1 MNWELIEQKAKHSID
16 LTEEEAKW
24 LLELNRPDDLAHLYD
39 LAGEVNDRLNG
50 RNVSF
55 IHNMNVNYTNICEY
69 HCTFCEFKKS
79 PLSKDA
85 YILSFDDVRKRIG
98 ESDGTLSEITFQGGL
113 SAEVKFK
120 EVLTLLRQLRNEYP
134 HIHFHAFSPEEID
147 FYASETDQT
156 YLEIV
161 VQAKAAGMNSMCGT
175 AAEVLDDEVRKKICW
190 EKISSNE
197 WCEIIKTAHRLGM
210 HSTATILFGHIET
223 PQHVVNH
230 FKKIRELQRQSV
242 KRWSARRETK
252 MIPPPALD
260 PIPLP
265 VYAPKAHWPFRPK
278 TGSGTKG
285 HLSRKGPPSAEKAGG
300 GMITEFIPLLF
311 MPDKTKLGRMINPSL
326 DRTEYAFKMV
336 AVSRLYFMND
346 IRNIQTSWVKLGWE
360 NALKSLSYGA
370 NDMSGTLYHENI
382 TREAGGENGEYTPR
396 EKFISEISRI
406 GKIPVERD
414 TIYSF
419 QRKSASSLHEV
430 PRALHSS

>member
-1 MNWELIEQKAKHSID
+1 MNWEVIERKVKDSTD
-16 LTEEEAKW
+16 LTEDEAKW
-24 LLELNRPDDLAHLYD
+24 LLELSDSNNLSHLYE
-39 LAGEVNDRLNG
+39 LAGEVNERLNG

-85 YILSFDDVRKRIG
+85 YILNFDDVRKRIG

-113 SAEVKFK
+113 SAEVRFK
-120 EVLTLLRQLRNEYP
+120 DVLALLGKMRNAYP
-134 HIHFHAFSPEEID
+134 DIHFHAFSPEEID
-147 FYASETDQT
+147 FYATETDQT

-161 VQAKAAGMNSMCGT
+161 AQAKNAGMNSMCGT

-230 FKKIRELQRQSV
+230 FKKIRDLQ
-242 KRWSARRETK
+242 RETK
-252 MIPPPALD
+252 
-260 PIPLP
+260 
-265 VYAPKAHWPFRPK
+265 
-278 TGSGTKG
+278 
-285 HLSRKGPPSAEKAGG
+285 
-300 GMITEFIPLLF
+300 MITEFIPLLF

-326 DRTEYAFKMV
+326 DRTEYAFKMI

-360 NALKSLSYGA
+360 NALRSLSYGA

-414 TIYSF
+414 TVYSF

-430 PRALHSS
+430 PGALHSS

>member
-1 MNWELIEQKAKHSID
+1 MNWELIERKVQDSVN
-16 LTEEEAKW
+16 LTEDELKW
-24 LLELNRPDDLAHLYD
+24 LLELTESQDLTHLYE

-85 YILSFDDVRKRIG
+85 YILSFEDVRKRIEG
-98 ESDGTLSEITFQGGL
+98 SDGTLSEITFQGGL

-120 EVLTLLRQLRNEYP
+120 DVLALLRKMRSAYP
-134 HIHFHAFSPEEID
+134 DIHFHAFSPEEID
-147 FYASETDQT
+147 FYATETDQT
-156 YLEIV
+156 YLEV
-161 VQAKAAGMNSMCGT
+161 VSQAKQAGMSSMCGT
-175 AAEVLDDEVRKKICW
+175 AAEILDDDVRKRICW
-190 EKISSNE
+190 EKISAQE
-197 WCEIIKTAHRLGM
+197 WCDIIKTGHRLGM

-223 PQHVVNH
+223 TQHVVNH
-230 FKKIRELQRQSV
+230 LKKIRDLQR
-242 KRWSARRETK
+242 ET
-252 MIPPPALD
+252 
-260 PIPLP
+260 
-265 VYAPKAHWPFRPK
+265 
-278 TGSGTKG
+278 
-285 HLSRKGPPSAEKAGG
+285 

-311 MPDKTKLGRMINPSL
+311 MPDKTKLGRIIDHSM
-326 DRTEYAFKMV
+326 DRVQYSFKML
-336 AVSRLYFMND
+336 AASRLYFMND

-406 GKIPVERD
+406 GKTPIERD

-419 QRKSASSLHEV
+419 QKPNYVQTTAGRNQIA
-430 PRALHSS
+430 